1 MAVTDSEI
9 LYGLD
14 DEDRCKVLQELLVKV
29 YKAIMYEKDKD
40 VGQALNNGMTL
51 IEKAMPNIQDCL

>member
-1 MAVTDSEI
+1 MAVTASEI

-40 VGQALNNGMTL
+40 VGQALNNGMAL
-51 IEKAMPNIQDCL
+51 IEKAVPNIQDCL

>member
-1 MAVTDSEI
+1 MVVTDSEI

-40 VGQALNNGMTL
+40 VGQALNNGMAL
-51 IEKAMPNIQDCL
+51 IEKAVPNIQDCL